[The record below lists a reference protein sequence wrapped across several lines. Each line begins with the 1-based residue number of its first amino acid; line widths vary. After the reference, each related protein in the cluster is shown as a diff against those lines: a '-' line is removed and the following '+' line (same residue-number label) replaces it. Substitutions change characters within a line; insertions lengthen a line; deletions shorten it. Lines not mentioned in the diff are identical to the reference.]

1 MRRLVWNDAE
11 RRPRAPFRVVLFVVV
26 TALLAGGTSAGASVG
41 LGLRARLGA
50 VAGEAVAA
58 ATSTVASIA
67 LVGGTVTVAVL
78 IAGRYIDRRRLRD
91 FGLRLDRAWWIDCG
105 FGLALGGALLTLV
118 FAVGVAADWIRVTG
132 IARPENG
139 VAVRFLG
146 LVATFVVVG
155 VYEELLLRGY
165 LLTNAA
171 EGLVGPVGER
181 GAVAG
186 AVALS
191 SLVFGLAHA
200 NNPNATLLSTLA
212 IVLAG
217 GMLAAGYVLTGE
229 LAIPIGLH
237 TTWNLFQGG
246 VYGFPVSGL
255 GVDVTLIG
263 VEVTG
268 PPTVTGGAF
277 GPEAGLLGLG
287 AMALGTVA
295 TGAWVRWRTGRLAL
309 APAVTTPD
317 LRGRTDGGGSGSGSE
332 GGGEGEGEAGT
343 DVDPERWEPA
353 P

>member
-1 MRRLVWNDAE
+1 MRRLVWNAAE
-11 RRPRAPFRVVLFVVV
+11 RRPRAPFRVLLLIVV
-26 TALLAGGTSAGASVG
+26 TALLVAGTSVGASVG
-41 LGLRARLGA
+41 SGLRARLAA

-58 ATSTVASIA
+58 AASAVASIA
-67 LVGGTVTVAVL
+67 LVGGTVTLAIL

-91 FGLRLDRAWWIDCG
+91 FGLRVDRAWWVDCG

-118 FAVGVAADWIRVTG
+118 FAVGVAAGWVRVTG
-132 IARPENG
+132 TASPEAG
-139 VAVRFLG
+139 VAVRVLG
-146 LVATFVVVG
+146 LVGVFVVVG

-171 EGLVGPVGER
+171 EGLVGWVGER

-186 AVALS
+186 AVGLS

-229 LAIPIGLH
+229 LAVPIGLH

-255 GVDVTLIG
+255 GVDVTLIA

-268 PPTVTGGAF
+268 PTTVTGGAF

-287 AMALGTVA
+287 AMGLGTVA
-295 TGAWVRWRTGRLAL
+295 IVAWVRWRTGRVGL
-309 APAVTTPD
+309 APTVTRPD
-317 LRGRTDGGGSGSGSE
+317 LRGGEGEDGGGD
-332 GGGEGEGEAGT
+332 
-343 DVDPERWEPA
+343 DVDPDRWEPA

>member
-41 LGLRARLGA
+41 LGLRARLA
-50 VAGEAVAA
+50 AIAGEAVAA
-58 ATSTVASIA
+58 ATSAVAGIA
-67 LVGGTVTVAVL
+67 LVGGTVTVAIL

-91 FGLRLDRAWWIDCG
+91 FGLRLDRGWWIDCG
-105 FGLALGGALLTLV
+105 FGLALGAALLTVV
-118 FAVGVAADWIRVTG
+118 FAAGVGAGWVRVTG
-132 IARPENG
+132 TARPGAG
-139 VAVRFLG
+139 VVVRFLG
-146 LVATFVVVG
+146 LVATFVIVG

-171 EGLVGPVGER
+171 EGLVGWIGDR
-181 GAVAG
+181 GAAAG
-186 AVALS
+186 AVTVS

-200 NNPNATLLSTLA
+200 NNPNATLVSTVA

-229 LAIPIGLH
+229 LAVPIGLH

-255 GVDVTLIG
+255 GVDVTLIA
-263 VEVTG
+263 VEITG
-268 PPTVTGGAF
+268 PRRVTGGAF
-277 GPEAGLLGLG
+277 GPEAGLLGVG
-287 AMALGTVA
+287 AMLLGTGAIV
-295 TGAWVRWRTGRLAL
+295 AWVRWRTGRVAL
-309 APAVTTPD
+309 APAVVRPD
-317 LRGRTDGGGSGSGSE
+317 LRDPKNEDGD
-332 GGGEGEGEAGT
+332 
-343 DVDPERWEPA
+343 DVNPDRWEPA

>member
-1 MRRLVWNDAE
+1 MDPRGLVWNDAE
-11 RRPRAPFRVVLFVVV
+11 RRPRAPFRVALLIVV
-26 TALLAGGTSAGASVG
+26 TVLLAAGTSAGAGVG
-41 LGLRARLGA
+41 TGLRARLA
-50 VAGEAVAA
+50 TVAGEAVATA
-58 ATSTVASIA
+58 ASAVASIA
-67 LVGGTVTVAVL
+67 LVGGTVTLSIL

-91 FGLRLDRAWWIDCG
+91 FGLRLDRGWWIDCA

-118 FAVGVAADWIRVTG
+118 FAVGVAADWLRVTG
-132 IARPENG
+132 TARPGTG

-146 LVATFVVVG
+146 LVAVFVVVG

-171 EGLVGPVGER
+171 EGLVCWVGER

-186 AVALS
+186 AVTLS

-229 LAIPIGLH
+229 LAVPVGLH

-255 GVDVTLIG
+255 GVDVSLLA

-268 PPTVTGGAF
+268 PETVTGGAF

-287 AMALGTVA
+287 AMVLGTAAIVV
-295 TGAWVRWRTGRLAL
+295 WVRWRTGQVGV
-309 APAVTTPD
+309 APALTRPD
-317 LRGRTDGGGSGSGSE
+317 LRGRE
-332 GGGEGEGEAGT
+332 GGDGD
-343 DVDPERWEPA
+343 DVDPGRWEPT